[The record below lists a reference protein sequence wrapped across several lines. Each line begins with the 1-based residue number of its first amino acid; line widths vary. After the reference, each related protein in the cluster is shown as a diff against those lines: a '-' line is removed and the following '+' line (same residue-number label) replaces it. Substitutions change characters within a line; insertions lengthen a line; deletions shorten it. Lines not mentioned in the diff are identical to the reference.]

1 MIEIIMIEDDIE
13 LAEILSEFLKENN
26 INVTNYPDPIVGMRA
41 IEKQKYDLLLLD
53 LTLPNIDGIEVC
65 KKITK
70 HKKIPI
76 IISSARSDTQ
86 DKIDALEYGADD
98 YLPKPYDPKELL
110 ARINSVLRRY
120 SIVPTQSILGS
131 QYSSD
136 FTVDKDNMS
145 VFLKGKKLDL
155 TRAEYEILTLFM
167 SKPNHIFSRSVI
179 AEKCDSIRSQGD
191 YKSIDVIIGRLRSKI
206 CEDVKHPKYILSA
219 RGFGYKLNI

>member
-13 LAEILSEFLKENN
+13 LAEILSEFLKANN
-26 INVTNYPDPIVGMRA
+26 INVTNYPDPIIGMEA

-65 KKITK
+65 KSITK
-70 HKKIPI
+70 HKNIPI

-120 SIVPTQSILGS
+120 SIVPSNE
-131 QYSSD
+131 YSVD
-136 FTVDKDNMS
+136 FTVDKDSMS
-145 VFLKGKKLDL
+145 VFFKGKKLYL

-179 AEKCDSIRSQGD
+179 AEKCDSIKSHGD
-191 YKSIDVIIGRLRSKI
+191 YKSIDVIIGRLRNKI
-206 CEDVKHPKYILSA
+206 CEDVKHPKYILSV
-219 RGFGYKLNI
+219 RGLGYKLNM